1 MSNTQT
7 SPLQMLKNIKKPV
20 YLALAGGIGCMVLAL
35 VAELFLLFFSSAPQE
50 PQYVCLTIDISGS
63 MDGNKLGDVKQAANI
78 FIDKRGQDNYLALTV
93 FGSYGN
99 ELVPFSQDKDKLHT
113 EINRLQAW
121 GGTNFEDAMRISS
134 NSILAKG
141 NSQRDVKE
149 VSHNNSALLIFTD
162 GENSMGDPRIA
173 IQIANELRKRGVRI
187 YAIATQDCD
196 FLFLKHL
203 TGNRD
208 HVIATDDGRIEQ
220 AFEQAEKMISSQLM
234 ETSGSSV
241 NPLIG
246 LLRVC
251 LWTFF
256 LCLGIALG
264 LVGMQNA
271 FLEKKMF
278 TVQQSL
284 KLAFWAILA
293 GCVAGGAGQLL
304 FSLVYFESLQNSV
317 VGKIAKESAK
327 TDPDRVVDFVKR
339 QMSNP
344 DWTFD
349 IDGESLRPEL
359 ISSIILKR
367 LAGDATKSGNH
378 EVQDVVITC
387 PAYFGDLERS
397 RTRQAGELAGLNV
410 VEVLDEPV
418 AAAIYYGVNVPD
430 AKGKN
435 IIVYDLGGGTFDVT
449 VVRIGSDPDKN

>member
-1 MSNTQT
+1 
-7 SPLQMLKNIKKPV
+7 MLKNIKKPV

-78 FIDKRGQDNYLALTV
+78 FIDKRGEDNYLALTV

-196 FLFLKHL
+196 FLFLEYL

-278 TVQQSL
+278 TVPQSL
-284 KLAFWAILA
+284 NLAFWAILA

-304 FSLVYFESLQNSV
+304 FSLVSSGSSSGFMLDFSRIIAWAILGAVMARIMVWFIPNLSIRWALRGGAFGGCFGAIGFMFFTDLLKTTGSVGDVGGRLVGAFILGAWVWHWPVCLFKTCFLAKKDSPQNNFSV
-317 VGKIAKESAK
+317 SWQV
-327 TDPDRVVDFVKR
+327 PQLRV
-339 QMSNP
+339 
-344 DWTFD
+344 W
-349 IDGESLRPEL
+349 
-359 ISSIILKR
+359 
-367 LAGDATKSGNH
+367 
-378 EVQDVVITC
+378 C
-387 PAYFGDLERS
+387 PAE
-397 RTRQAGELAGLNV
+397 
-410 VEVLDEPV
+410 
-418 AAAIYYGVNVPD
+418 
-430 AKGKN
+430 
-435 IIVYDLGGGTFDVT
+435 
-449 VVRIGSDPDKN
+449 